1 MKVNLGFGA
10 HNSHDWDRVLA
21 GDFSHPPATPD
32 WECVQGTLAIAD
44 LAEPL
49 GFDGIWMPEHCGT
62 PYGMTPNPI
71 QALSYFAGRTERVSL
86 GTFVVVAPWWHP
98 VRLAHQ
104 IAYLDILSNG
114 RYTTIGIGR
123 GVSKGEFDAVGVPRE
138 ESRQRFNETLDI
150 LQLALSGER
159 FSYEGEIFTV
169 PEMSLRPEPQS
180 RDLFSRIYSSSS
192 TAESLEI
199 LARRGMVPLFVGN
212 KPIEDAGRE
221 VQQVNTFRKEEGLP
235 PCQPKNVM
243 FMYCTPNADDA
254 AKTEEWIWTAN
265 RDVTVHYGF
274 ADASNF
280 KGVKG
285 YEAYAAREAAATAVL
300 ASSVTGDDKGKSKTP
315 GYHASNLLIGTPE
328 EIFKR
333 IKRRPGS
340 VLVLRAHHRPAVR
353 HHAIRGGDGKHRAVR
368 QGGAARRPPNGG
380 AAAPRGAPGERA
392 GMTSSDCQPTETPDD
407 IDIPALREKYR
418 QRARKAAA
426 RRRFQAVRRTRGR
439 LRGLLRDRPALAA
452 AGPRADLG
460 GHRRRRARRRLRR
473 PAVRRPPEEGRRR
486 RCPDHRAGRRL
497 RRRLVLEPLSRHPV
511 RQRILLLH
519 TAARRAR
526 LHAEQEVRRR
536 HRDLRALPA
545 HRKAFRAL
553 RFRDLVH
560 PGAAICGGTR
570 RSSAGGSAP
579 TATTTSGPG
588 SWSWPRA
595 LSPAETAGHPGN
607 QELQGAQLPL
617 VALGLRLHRRRQLP
631 ADWTSWPTSAS
642 RSSAPAPPPSR

>member
-21 GDFSHPPATPD
+21 EDFSRAPATPD
-32 WECVQGTLAIAD
+32 WECVQATLAIAD

-71 QALSYFAGRTERVSL
+71 QALSYFAGRTERVGL

-159 FSYEGEIFTV
+159 FSYEGEIFMV
-169 PEMSLRPEPQS
+169 PEMSLRPEPLS
-180 RDLFSRIYSSSS
+180 TDLFSRIYSSSS

-221 VQQVNTFRKEEGLP
+221 VQKVNTFRKEEGLP

-243 FMYCTPNADDA
+243 FMYCTTGDPA
-254 AKTEEWIWTAN
+254 ASEEWIWTAN

-285 YEAYAAREAAATAVL
+285 YEAYAAREATATAVL
-300 ASSVTGDDKGKSKTP
+300 ASSVTGPEPAPSGPSKTP

-328 EIFKR
+328 EIFNR
-333 IKRRPGS
+333 IKAAQEACSFAELTIVPQFGTMPYAEAMAS
-340 VLVLRAHHRPAVR
+340 TELFAKEVLPAVQKMDAPL
-353 HHAIRGGDGKHRAVR
+353 H
-368 QGGAARRPPNGG
+368 
-380 AAAPRGAPGERA
+380 AAALPEN
-392 GMTSSDCQPTETPDD
+392 
-407 IDIPALREKYR
+407 
-418 QRARKAAA
+418 
-426 RRRFQAVRRTRGR
+426 
-439 LRGLLRDRPALAA
+439 ALA
-452 AGPRADLG
+452 
-460 GHRRRRARRRLRR
+460 
-473 PAVRRPPEEGRRR
+473 
-486 RCPDHRAGRRL
+486 
-497 RRRLVLEPLSRHPV
+497 
-511 RQRILLLH
+511 
-519 TAARRAR
+519 
-526 LHAEQEVRRR
+526 
-536 HRDLRALPA
+536 
-545 HRKAFRAL
+545 
-553 RFRDLVH
+553 
-560 PGAAICGGTR
+560 
-570 RSSAGGSAP
+570 
-579 TATTTSGPG
+579 
-588 SWSWPRA
+588 
-595 LSPAETAGHPGN
+595 
-607 QELQGAQLPL
+607 
-617 VALGLRLHRRRQLP
+617 
-631 ADWTSWPTSAS
+631 
-642 RSSAPAPPPSR
+642 

>member
-1 MKVNLGFGA
+1 VKVNLGFGS

-21 GDFSHPPATPD
+21 GNFGDPPATPD
-32 WECVQGTLAIAD
+32 WQCVQATLAIAD

-159 FSYEGEIFTV
+159 FSYDGEIFTV
-169 PEMSLRPEPQS
+169 PEMSLRPEPKS
-180 RDLFSRIYSSSS
+180 GDLFSRIYSSSS

-221 VQQVNTFRKEEGLP
+221 VQKVNTFRKEEGLG

-243 FMYCTPNADDA
+243 FMYCTTDDPG
-254 AKTEEWIWTAN
+254 KSEEWIWTAN

-285 YEAYAAREAAATAVL
+285 YEAYAAREASATAVL
-300 ASSVTGDDKGKSKTP
+300 ASSVTGDTKGPSKTP

-328 EIFKR
+328 EIFNR
-333 IKRRPGS
+333 IQAAQRACSFCELTIVPQFGTMPYAEAMASTELFAKE
-340 VLVLRAHHRPAVR
+340 VLPAVQKMEAPL
-353 HHAIRGGDGKHRAVR
+353 HP
-368 QGGAARRPPNGG
+368 AALPEN
-380 AAAPRGAPGERA
+380 
-392 GMTSSDCQPTETPDD
+392 
-407 IDIPALREKYR
+407 
-418 QRARKAAA
+418 
-426 RRRFQAVRRTRGR
+426 
-439 LRGLLRDRPALAA
+439 ALA
-452 AGPRADLG
+452 
-460 GHRRRRARRRLRR
+460 
-473 PAVRRPPEEGRRR
+473 
-486 RCPDHRAGRRL
+486 
-497 RRRLVLEPLSRHPV
+497 
-511 RQRILLLH
+511 
-519 TAARRAR
+519 
-526 LHAEQEVRRR
+526 
-536 HRDLRALPA
+536 
-545 HRKAFRAL
+545 
-553 RFRDLVH
+553 
-560 PGAAICGGTR
+560 
-570 RSSAGGSAP
+570 
-579 TATTTSGPG
+579 
-588 SWSWPRA
+588 
-595 LSPAETAGHPGN
+595 
-607 QELQGAQLPL
+607 
-617 VALGLRLHRRRQLP
+617 
-631 ADWTSWPTSAS
+631 
-642 RSSAPAPPPSR
+642 

>member
-1 MKVNLGFGA
+1 MKVNLGFGS
-10 HNSHDWDRVLA
+10 HNSHDWERVLA

-32 WECVQGTLAIAD
+32 WECVQATLAIAD

-71 QALSYFAGRTERVSL
+71 QALSYFAGRTERVNL

-104 IAYLDILSNG
+104 IAYLDILSSG

-138 ESRQRFNETLDI
+138 ESRQRFNETLDV
-150 LQLALSGER
+150 LQLAFSGER

-180 RDLFSRIYSSSS
+180 SDLFSRIYSSSS

-221 VQQVNTFRKEEGLP
+221 VQRVNTFRKEEGLP

-243 FMYCTPNADDA
+243 FMYCTTEDP
-254 AKTEEWIWTAN
+254 AKSEEWIWTAN

-285 YEAYAAREAAATAVL
+285 YEAYAAREASATAVL
-300 ASSVTGDDKGKSKTP
+300 ASSVTGDAKGGPPKTP

-333 IKRRPGS
+333 ISAAQEACSFSELTIVPQFGTMPYAEAMASTELFAKE
-340 VLVLRAHHRPAVR
+340 VLPAVQKMDAPL
-353 HHAIRGGDGKHRAVR
+353 HP
-368 QGGAARRPPNGG
+368 AALPEN
-380 AAAPRGAPGERA
+380 
-392 GMTSSDCQPTETPDD
+392 
-407 IDIPALREKYR
+407 
-418 QRARKAAA
+418 
-426 RRRFQAVRRTRGR
+426 
-439 LRGLLRDRPALAA
+439 ALA
-452 AGPRADLG
+452 
-460 GHRRRRARRRLRR
+460 
-473 PAVRRPPEEGRRR
+473 
-486 RCPDHRAGRRL
+486 
-497 RRRLVLEPLSRHPV
+497 
-511 RQRILLLH
+511 
-519 TAARRAR
+519 
-526 LHAEQEVRRR
+526 
-536 HRDLRALPA
+536 
-545 HRKAFRAL
+545 
-553 RFRDLVH
+553 
-560 PGAAICGGTR
+560 
-570 RSSAGGSAP
+570 
-579 TATTTSGPG
+579 
-588 SWSWPRA
+588 
-595 LSPAETAGHPGN
+595 
-607 QELQGAQLPL
+607 
-617 VALGLRLHRRRQLP
+617 
-631 ADWTSWPTSAS
+631 
-642 RSSAPAPPPSR
+642 

>member
-1 MKVNLGFGA
+1 MKVNLGFGS
-10 HNSHDWDRVLA
+10 HNSHDWERVLA
-21 GDFSHPPATPD
+21 GDFSRPPATAD
-32 WECVQGTLAIAD
+32 WECVQATLAIAD

-180 RDLFSRIYSSSS
+180 SDLFSRIYSSSS

-221 VQQVNTFRKEEGLP
+221 VQKVNIFRKEEGLP

-243 FMYCTPNADDA
+243 FMYCTAEDPAQS
-254 AKTEEWIWTAN
+254 EEWIWTAN

-285 YEAYAAREAAATAVL
+285 YEAYAAREASATAVL
-300 ASSVTGDDKGKSKTP
+300 ASSVTGDSQAGPPKAQKTP

-328 EIFKR
+328 EIYNR
-333 IKRRPGS
+333 ITAAQQACSFCELTIVPQFGTMPYQEAMASTELFARE
-340 VLVLRAHHRPAVR
+340 VLPAV
-353 HHAIRGGDGKHRAVR
+353 HKMDAPLHP
-368 QGGAARRPPNGG
+368 AALPEN
-380 AAAPRGAPGERA
+380 
-392 GMTSSDCQPTETPDD
+392 
-407 IDIPALREKYR
+407 
-418 QRARKAAA
+418 
-426 RRRFQAVRRTRGR
+426 
-439 LRGLLRDRPALAA
+439 ALA
-452 AGPRADLG
+452 
-460 GHRRRRARRRLRR
+460 
-473 PAVRRPPEEGRRR
+473 
-486 RCPDHRAGRRL
+486 
-497 RRRLVLEPLSRHPV
+497 
-511 RQRILLLH
+511 
-519 TAARRAR
+519 
-526 LHAEQEVRRR
+526 
-536 HRDLRALPA
+536 
-545 HRKAFRAL
+545 
-553 RFRDLVH
+553 
-560 PGAAICGGTR
+560 
-570 RSSAGGSAP
+570 
-579 TATTTSGPG
+579 
-588 SWSWPRA
+588 
-595 LSPAETAGHPGN
+595 
-607 QELQGAQLPL
+607 
-617 VALGLRLHRRRQLP
+617 
-631 ADWTSWPTSAS
+631 
-642 RSSAPAPPPSR
+642 

>member
-10 HNSHDWDRVLA
+10 HNSHDWERVLA
-21 GDFSHPPATPD
+21 NDFSQPPATPD
-32 WECVQGTLAIAD
+32 WECVQATLAIAD

-71 QALSYFAGRTERVSL
+71 QALSYFADRTERVSL

-104 IAYLDILSNG
+104 IAYLDILCNG

-180 RDLFSRIYSSSS
+180 SDLFSRIYSSSS

-221 VQQVNTFRKEEGLP
+221 VQKVNTFRKEEGLP

-243 FMYCTPNADDA
+243 FMYCTTGDP

-300 ASSVTGDDKGKSKTP
+300 ASSVTGSETSAAKGASSKTP

-328 EIFKR
+328 EIFQR
-333 IKRRPGS
+333 ISAAQEACSFCELTIVPQFGTMPYEDAMASTELFAKE
-340 VLVLRAHHRPAVR
+340 VLPAVQKMEAPL
-353 HHAIRGGDGKHRAVR
+353 HP
-368 QGGAARRPPNGG
+368 AALPEN
-380 AAAPRGAPGERA
+380 
-392 GMTSSDCQPTETPDD
+392 
-407 IDIPALREKYR
+407 
-418 QRARKAAA
+418 
-426 RRRFQAVRRTRGR
+426 
-439 LRGLLRDRPALAA
+439 ALA
-452 AGPRADLG
+452 
-460 GHRRRRARRRLRR
+460 
-473 PAVRRPPEEGRRR
+473 
-486 RCPDHRAGRRL
+486 
-497 RRRLVLEPLSRHPV
+497 
-511 RQRILLLH
+511 
-519 TAARRAR
+519 
-526 LHAEQEVRRR
+526 
-536 HRDLRALPA
+536 
-545 HRKAFRAL
+545 
-553 RFRDLVH
+553 
-560 PGAAICGGTR
+560 
-570 RSSAGGSAP
+570 
-579 TATTTSGPG
+579 
-588 SWSWPRA
+588 
-595 LSPAETAGHPGN
+595 
-607 QELQGAQLPL
+607 
-617 VALGLRLHRRRQLP
+617 
-631 ADWTSWPTSAS
+631 
-642 RSSAPAPPPSR
+642 

>member
-1 MKVNLGFGA
+1 MKVNLGFGS

-32 WECVQGTLAIAD
+32 WECVQATLAIAD
-44 LAEPL
+44 LAEPF

-169 PEMSLRPEPQS
+169 PEMSLRPESQS
-180 RDLFSRIYSSSS
+180 PDLFSRIYSSSS

-221 VQQVNTFRKEEGLP
+221 VQKVNTFRKEEGLP

-243 FMYCTPNADDA
+243 FMYCTPKANDA
-254 AKTEEWIWTAN
+254 AKSEEWIWTAN

-285 YEAYAAREAAATAVL
+285 YEAYAAREATATAVL
-300 ASSVTGDDKGKSKTP
+300 ASSVTGEAKGGPSKTP

-328 EIFKR
+328 EIFNRLSAAQKACSFCELT
-333 IKRRPGS
+333 IVPQFGTMPYDEAMASTELFAKE
-340 VLVLRAHHRPAVR
+340 VLPAV
-353 HHAIRGGDGKHRAVR
+353 HQMEAPLH
-368 QGGAARRPPNGG
+368 
-380 AAAPRGAPGERA
+380 AAALPEN
-392 GMTSSDCQPTETPDD
+392 
-407 IDIPALREKYR
+407 
-418 QRARKAAA
+418 
-426 RRRFQAVRRTRGR
+426 
-439 LRGLLRDRPALAA
+439 ALA
-452 AGPRADLG
+452 
-460 GHRRRRARRRLRR
+460 
-473 PAVRRPPEEGRRR
+473 
-486 RCPDHRAGRRL
+486 
-497 RRRLVLEPLSRHPV
+497 
-511 RQRILLLH
+511 
-519 TAARRAR
+519 
-526 LHAEQEVRRR
+526 
-536 HRDLRALPA
+536 
-545 HRKAFRAL
+545 
-553 RFRDLVH
+553 
-560 PGAAICGGTR
+560 
-570 RSSAGGSAP
+570 
-579 TATTTSGPG
+579 
-588 SWSWPRA
+588 
-595 LSPAETAGHPGN
+595 
-607 QELQGAQLPL
+607 
-617 VALGLRLHRRRQLP
+617 
-631 ADWTSWPTSAS
+631 
-642 RSSAPAPPPSR
+642 

>member
-10 HNSHDWDRVLA
+10 HNSHDWERVLA
-21 GDFSHPPATPD
+21 GDFSQPPATPD
-32 WECVQGTLAIAD
+32 WECVQATLEIAD

-71 QALSYFAGRTERVSL
+71 QALSYFAGRTERVGL
-86 GTFVVVAPWWHP
+86 GTFVAVAPWWHP
-98 VRLAHQ
+98 IRLAHQ

-150 LQLALSGER
+150 LELALSGER

-169 PEMSLRPEPQS
+169 PEMSLRPAPRS

-199 LARRGMVPLFVGN
+199 LSRRGMVPLFVGN

-221 VQQVNTFRKEEGLP
+221 VQKVNTFRKEEGLP

-243 FMYCTPNADDA
+243 FMYCTANLDDI

-285 YEAYAAREAAATAVL
+285 YEAYAAREASATAVL
-300 ASSVTGDDKGKSKTP
+300 ASSVTGDAKGGPPKTP

-333 IKRRPGS
+333 IRAAQEACSFSELTIVPQFGTMAYQEAMASTELFAKEVLPS
-340 VLVLRAHHRPAVR
+340 VQQMDAPLHPA
-353 HHAIRGGDGKHRAVR
+353 
-368 QGGAARRPPNGG
+368 
-380 AAAPRGAPGERA
+380 
-392 GMTSSDCQPTETPDD
+392 
-407 IDIPALREKYR
+407 ALPEN
-418 QRARKAAA
+418 
-426 RRRFQAVRRTRGR
+426 
-439 LRGLLRDRPALAA
+439 ALA
-452 AGPRADLG
+452 
-460 GHRRRRARRRLRR
+460 
-473 PAVRRPPEEGRRR
+473 
-486 RCPDHRAGRRL
+486 
-497 RRRLVLEPLSRHPV
+497 
-511 RQRILLLH
+511 
-519 TAARRAR
+519 
-526 LHAEQEVRRR
+526 
-536 HRDLRALPA
+536 
-545 HRKAFRAL
+545 
-553 RFRDLVH
+553 
-560 PGAAICGGTR
+560 
-570 RSSAGGSAP
+570 
-579 TATTTSGPG
+579 
-588 SWSWPRA
+588 
-595 LSPAETAGHPGN
+595 
-607 QELQGAQLPL
+607 
-617 VALGLRLHRRRQLP
+617 
-631 ADWTSWPTSAS
+631 
-642 RSSAPAPPPSR
+642 

>member
-1 MKVNLGFGA
+1 MKCNLGFGA
-10 HNSHDWDRVLA
+10 HNSHDWERVLA
-21 GDFSHPPATPD
+21 GDFGHPPATPD

-243 FMYCTPNADDA
+243 FMYCTTEDP
-254 AKTEEWIWTAN
+254 AKSEEWIWTAN

-300 ASSVTGDDKGKSKTP
+300 ASSVTGDAKGPSKTP

-333 IKRRPGS
+333 ISAAQESCSFCELTIVPQFGTMRYEDAMASTRLFAKE
-340 VLVLRAHHRPAVR
+340 VLPAVQKMEAPL
-353 HHAIRGGDGKHRAVR
+353 HP
-368 QGGAARRPPNGG
+368 AALPEN
-380 AAAPRGAPGERA
+380 
-392 GMTSSDCQPTETPDD
+392 
-407 IDIPALREKYR
+407 
-418 QRARKAAA
+418 
-426 RRRFQAVRRTRGR
+426 
-439 LRGLLRDRPALAA
+439 ALA
-452 AGPRADLG
+452 
-460 GHRRRRARRRLRR
+460 
-473 PAVRRPPEEGRRR
+473 
-486 RCPDHRAGRRL
+486 
-497 RRRLVLEPLSRHPV
+497 
-511 RQRILLLH
+511 
-519 TAARRAR
+519 
-526 LHAEQEVRRR
+526 
-536 HRDLRALPA
+536 
-545 HRKAFRAL
+545 
-553 RFRDLVH
+553 
-560 PGAAICGGTR
+560 
-570 RSSAGGSAP
+570 
-579 TATTTSGPG
+579 
-588 SWSWPRA
+588 
-595 LSPAETAGHPGN
+595 
-607 QELQGAQLPL
+607 
-617 VALGLRLHRRRQLP
+617 
-631 ADWTSWPTSAS
+631 
-642 RSSAPAPPPSR
+642 

>member
-1 MKVNLGFGA
+1 MKVNLGFGS
-10 HNSHDWDRVLA
+10 HNSHDWERVLG

-32 WECVQGTLAIAD
+32 WECVQATLGIAD

-71 QALSYFAGRTERVSL
+71 QVLSYFAGRTERVSL

-123 GVSKGEFDAVGVPRE
+123 GVSKGEFDAVGVPRG

-159 FSYEGEIFTV
+159 FSYEGDIFVV

-180 RDLFSRIYSSSS
+180 PDLFSRIYSSSS

-221 VQQVNTFRKEEGLP
+221 VQQVNTFRKEEGLA

-243 FMYCTPNADDA
+243 FMYCTTEDP
-254 AKTEEWIWTAN
+254 AKSEEWIWTAN

-285 YEAYAAREAAATAVL
+285 YEAYAAREASATAVL
-300 ASSVTGDDKGKSKTP
+300 ASSVTGGAKGGPSKTP

-333 IKRRPGS
+333 IAAAQEACSFSELTIVPQFGTMPYPEAMASTELFAKE
-340 VLVLRAHHRPAVR
+340 VLPAV
-353 HHAIRGGDGKHRAVR
+353 HKMEAPIHP
-368 QGGAARRPPNGG
+368 AALPEN
-380 AAAPRGAPGERA
+380 
-392 GMTSSDCQPTETPDD
+392 
-407 IDIPALREKYR
+407 
-418 QRARKAAA
+418 
-426 RRRFQAVRRTRGR
+426 
-439 LRGLLRDRPALAA
+439 ALA
-452 AGPRADLG
+452 
-460 GHRRRRARRRLRR
+460 
-473 PAVRRPPEEGRRR
+473 
-486 RCPDHRAGRRL
+486 
-497 RRRLVLEPLSRHPV
+497 
-511 RQRILLLH
+511 
-519 TAARRAR
+519 
-526 LHAEQEVRRR
+526 
-536 HRDLRALPA
+536 
-545 HRKAFRAL
+545 
-553 RFRDLVH
+553 
-560 PGAAICGGTR
+560 
-570 RSSAGGSAP
+570 
-579 TATTTSGPG
+579 
-588 SWSWPRA
+588 
-595 LSPAETAGHPGN
+595 
-607 QELQGAQLPL
+607 
-617 VALGLRLHRRRQLP
+617 
-631 ADWTSWPTSAS
+631 
-642 RSSAPAPPPSR
+642 